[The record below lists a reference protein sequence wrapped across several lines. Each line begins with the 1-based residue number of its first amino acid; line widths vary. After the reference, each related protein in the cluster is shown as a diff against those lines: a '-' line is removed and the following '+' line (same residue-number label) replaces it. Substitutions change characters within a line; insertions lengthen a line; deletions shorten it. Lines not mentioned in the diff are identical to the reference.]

1 MSTENKHMLPI
12 GTTLQNGKYIIERH
26 LASGGFGN
34 TYVVTETAFDERMA
48 MKEFFMSGI
57 TERLDDSSVSVSNDE
72 NQDQF
77 DLQSNKFKKE
87 ARRLRNLN
95 TPHVVHVHDLFE
107 ENGTVYYVMDYI
119 EGESLAARLK
129 RQGPLSER
137 EVYDVFHQ
145 VIDALEAV
153 HAQNIWH
160 LDLKPGNIMVDKQ
173 GQCFLIDF
181 GASKQRDVVTG
192 YEQTSTELCF
202 TRGFAPIEQISGNME
217 RFGPWTDFYALGATL
232 YNLLTNERPPDVDTV
247 SDGVAAFKFPP
258 SVSPRMKE
266 LIVWLMKSDCRQ
278 RPQSVAD
285 IRRWLKG
292 TKVAPQ
298 PKAAVQDAGRH
309 QQANNG
315 VATVMHASPKAPAPR
330 PRQAPAPMPSQKINE
345 TVPPPR
351 VYVSSGSGQSKS
363 PWPLIAIVGLLLV
376 VIVAAILF
384 LLSMLGLFSSDKNT
398 QQPNDTWMPYDSIVV
413 QEPVGDNDAENIDTP
428 TAYTPS
434 NRWHDLGHGSTIHHH
449 FEGSMTDHTGPH
461 PIELDFDYANN
472 GSDQLSN
479 VVYKNVTFGGTI
491 RMTGQIFD
499 DLSVYLHGYDGNSE
513 FTMDFSMKTWKGD
526 ARVGEKQLKVALQ
539 PACNHD

>member
-232 YNLLTNERPPDVDTV
+232 YNLLTNERPPDVD
-247 SDGVAAFKFPP
+247 K
-258 SVSPRMKE
+258 
-266 LIVWLMKSDCRQ
+266 I
-278 RPQSVAD
+278 
-285 IRRWLKG
+285 
-292 TKVAPQ
+292 
-298 PKAAVQDAGRH
+298 GRAH
-309 QQANNG
+309 
-315 VATVMHASPKAPAPR
+315 V
-330 PRQAPAPMPSQKINE
+330 
-345 TVPPPR
+345 
-351 VYVSSGSGQSKS
+351 
-363 PWPLIAIVGLLLV
+363 
-376 VIVAAILF
+376 
-384 LLSMLGLFSSDKNT
+384 
-398 QQPNDTWMPYDSIVV
+398 
-413 QEPVGDNDAENIDTP
+413 
-428 TAYTPS
+428 
-434 NRWHDLGHGSTIHHH
+434 
-449 FEGSMTDHTGPH
+449 
-461 PIELDFDYANN
+461 
-472 GSDQLSN
+472 
-479 VVYKNVTFGGTI
+479 
-491 RMTGQIFD
+491 
-499 DLSVYLHGYDGNSE
+499 
-513 FTMDFSMKTWKGD
+513 
-526 ARVGEKQLKVALQ
+526 
-539 PACNHD
+539 